1 MELSEITKDVERHN
15 GICRE
20 LLEIVQQENRW
31 LSSSKGDASQ
41 IAAHQ
46 KSKTSLSKSLTEVVA
61 KIQGHRAALQDASK
75 NNPDAPKHK
84 EIQLAI
90 QSATDLIMKI
100 VVIDRENEKL
110 LMKQG
115 MVPAESIPSSYQYRP
130 SDALKAYQSKPSWGN
145 IHYGHWKNHRIGRPA
160 YYQKAPDWDTS

>member
-1 MELSEITKDVERHN
+1 MLNATTIYVDSCSTLFSRKT
-15 GICRE
+15 GGC
-20 LLEIVQQENRW
+20 LLRKLTPLRLQLI
-31 LSSSKGDASQ
+31 K
-41 IAAHQ
+41 
-46 KSKTSLSKSLTEVVA
+46 KSKASLSKSLAEVVA

-130 SDALKAYQSKPSWGN
+130 SDALKAYQSNPS
-145 IHYGHWKNHRIGRPA
+145 
-160 YYQKAPDWDTS
+160 

>member
-84 EIQLAI
+84 EIQSAI

-130 SDALKAYQSKPSWGN
+130 SDALKAYQSKPS
-145 IHYGHWKNHRIGRPA
+145 
-160 YYQKAPDWDTS
+160 